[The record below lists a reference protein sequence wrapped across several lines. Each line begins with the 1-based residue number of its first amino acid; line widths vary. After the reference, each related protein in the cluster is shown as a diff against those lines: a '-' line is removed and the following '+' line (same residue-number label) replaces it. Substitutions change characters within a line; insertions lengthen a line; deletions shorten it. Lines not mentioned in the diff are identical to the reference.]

1 MASAAFD
8 LLTTTAAADADA
20 SKFHLRGIFAS
31 YKLVAHSPGH
41 HEGGG
46 TGGSGGVSGGGG
58 DVIHPVSEEGDGEDG
73 GL

>member
-20 SKFHLRGIFAS
+20 SKFHLREIFAS

-46 TGGSGGVSGGGG
+46 TGGGTGGGG
-58 DVIHPVSEEGDGEDG
+58 SVIHPVDEEWEDGEEE
-73 GL
+73 